1 MNKNSK
7 KEMLLIISSFL
18 MGIIVMFLWMNQKQ
32 ETIIMDQSSLSPA
45 IEKIEKAVVEINSD
59 GTIGSGFIY
68 KKDSKY
74 GYILTNEHVLK
85 EKEDITVYFNNKAE
99 EKATL
104 LGSDSY
110 SDIAVIRVPKK
121 NCKQVANITSSES
134 SKVGDRIFVV
144 GSPLGHSFQGTVTA
158 GIISGKDRFV
168 SFSKEDMNFEIGIK
182 EIQIDAPI
190 NQGNSGGPV
199 VNAKGEVI
207 GICSLKITDLEIEG
221 MGFAIPIEEAMR
233 LVERLEEGKEIIRP
247 HLGIGMANIDDTA
260 SLVNNNIDIMK
271 EHKQGIIITKV
282 EENSQADRAHLQ
294 KGDIILKVDE
304 EDIQNTTHFRYEL
317 YKHEIGDTIHFVVE
331 RNGSKK
337 SISLKLEEK

>member
-7 KEMLLIISSFL
+7 KEMYLIISSFL

-74 GYILTNEHVLK
+74 GYILTNEHVIKDK
-85 EKEDITVYFNNKAE
+85 ESITVYFNNKSE
-99 EKATL
+99 EKGTL

-121 NCKQVANITSSES
+121 NCKQVANITMSDT

-168 SFSKEDMNFEIGIK
+168 SFSKEDMDFEIGIK

-190 NQGNSGGPV
+190 NQGNSGGPL

-221 MGFAIPIEEAMR
+221 MGFAIPIEEAMK

-271 EHKQGIIITKV
+271 EYKQGIIITKV

-317 YKHEIGDTIHFVVE
+317 YKHEIGDTIHFVIE

-337 SISLKLEEK
+337 SISLKLVEK